1 MKPSTE
7 TPAER
12 FKRLCPEAE
21 VEQEM
26 YIYSKHEFN
35 RVLQRE
41 RARADRTDT
50 TFSLVVVNM
59 NELGSADFTFMVQ
72 LLQKRTRLTDILGWL
87 DDNRLAVL
95 LYETGLE
102 GARSFTTALTSSVGH
117 NTNANVWQI
126 YIHPAALV
134 APDKASRSAEQEIL
148 QAVSD
153 EAPLALANGAE
164 ANTSADAGPMT
175 AQDTP
180 LRYGPAENGLLPMLV
195 KPTPAWKRVMDI
207 LFAGTA
213 VILLSP
219 LFILIGTIIYV
230 VSPGPIF
237 FKQTRIGLAG
247 RPFTFWK
254 FRTMK
259 IQAETESHEQHVS
272 DLMKQDIPMAK
283 LDLARDP
290 RIIPLGKVMR
300 ASCVDELPQLFNVLI
315 GDMSIVGPRP
325 CLPYEAVHYLP
336 WQSERFLVLP
346 GMTGSWQ
353 VNGKNKKTFKE
364 MIRLDIAYARR
375 LSIWSDLKILF
386 KTIPAIIEL
395 IREDRAKHA
404 PQAVTEATNVH

>member
-1 MKPSTE
+1 MKRSAE
-7 TPAER
+7 TPALLL
-12 FKRLCPEAE
+12 KRLCPGAGDEHNT
-21 VEQEM
+21 
-26 YIYSKHEFN
+26 YIYSKQEFN
-35 RVLQRE
+35 RVIQRE
-41 RARADRTDT
+41 RARADRTNT

-59 NELGSADFTFMVQ
+59 NELGRADFKYMVQ
-72 LLQKRTRLTDILGWL
+72 LLQKRTRMTDILGWL
-87 DDNRLAVL
+87 DDSHLAVL

-102 GARSFTTALTSSVGH
+102 GARSFTNALTSSVGH
-117 NTNANVWQI
+117 NTNTNVWQI
-126 YIHPAALV
+126 YIHPTALV
-134 APDKASRSAEQEIL
+134 APEKAPRSAEQEML
-148 QAVSD
+148 LAVSE
-153 EAPLALANGAE
+153 EAPLVLANDPGVNSAAE
-164 ANTSADAGPMT
+164 AEPMT
-175 AQDTP
+175 SQGTP
-180 LRYGPAENGLLPMLV
+180 LRYSPAENGLLPMLV
-195 KPTPAWKRVMDI
+195 KPTPAWKRIMDI
-207 LFAGTA
+207 LFAGTTL
-213 VILLSP
+213 ILLSP
-219 LFILIGTIIYV
+219 LFILVGTIIYV

-259 IQAETESHEQHVS
+259 IQAETESHQQHVS

-300 ASCVDELPQLFNVLI
+300 ASCIDELPQLFNVLL

-325 CLPYEAVHYLP
+325 CLPYEAVQYLP

-364 MIRLDIAYARR
+364 MIRLDIAYARH

-395 IREDRAKHA
+395 IREDRAKHG
-404 PQAVTEATNVH
+404 PQAATEANNVH